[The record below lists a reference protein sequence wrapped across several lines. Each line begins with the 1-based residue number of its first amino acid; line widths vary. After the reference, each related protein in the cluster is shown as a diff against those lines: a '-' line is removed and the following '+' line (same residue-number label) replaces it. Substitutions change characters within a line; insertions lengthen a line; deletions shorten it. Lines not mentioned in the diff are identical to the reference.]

1 MSPRIRSI
9 ICAVAILAAFI
20 GVTEA
25 TYLFVMYLTG
35 DIAVCGGAAGCSEVL
50 TSRYSKIGPVPVAAL
65 GACAYFIAFACATFS
80 AFGHAL
86 ARKLFGLVVAGM
98 LLSTLWFLY
107 VQMFILHAF
116 CRYCLFSAALVFFL
130 AGTVVMIP
138 LSDSLPNDE

>member
-1 MSPRIRSI
+1 MSSRVRAI
-9 ICAVAILAAFI
+9 IYAVAILAAFI
-20 GVTEA
+20 GMTEA

-35 DIAVCGGAAGCSEVL
+35 DIAICGGVAGCSEVL

-65 GACAYFIAFACATFS
+65 GACAYFSAFACATFS
-80 AFGHAL
+80 AFGHAF
-86 ARKLFGLVVAGM
+86 ARKLFGVIVAGM
-98 LLSTLWFLY
+98 FLSTLWFLF

-138 LSDSLPNDE
+138 SSDSVENR